1 MPRPAGSGNKPKAGF
16 SFNARISHLQELQ
29 KKLAEHTQAATGD
42 LAAQLRKVYDDIT
55 ILADANPPGESRD
68 LLLKTRNHV
77 RAGFMTLTGEDITAE
92 KKREAEKPAVVATMI
107 PASKPNIPPP
117 QPRDNSR
124 PNAGASSSELLNNL
138 ERHLA

>member
-1 MPRPAGSGNKPKAGF
+1 MPRPTGSTNKPKAGF

-77 RAGFMTLTGEDITAE
+77 RAGFMTLTGEDITA
-92 KKREAEKPAVVATMI
+92 KREVEKPAVVATMV
-107 PASKPNIPPP
+107 PASKPPITPP

-124 PNAGASSSELLNNL
+124 PNAGASSNELLNNL
-138 ERHLA
+138 ERNLA